1 MSGSDELPQIIAH
14 RGASE
19 DAPENTLAAFQLAIE
34 QGADAVEGDFRLTKD
49 GKIVCIHDS
58 HGRRT
63 LQKNVEIRKTNF
75 EALRKL
81 SAGKWKGKQWASEKI
96 PTLEEI
102 LDLLPADFPLYL
114 EVKAGPEFLEPLA
127 EIIDR
132 RPILKDQLILITYS
146 KPFLVQFKKQFP
158 GFKAYLLVKFER
170 QPPIIGKH
178 HPKIEKIIESLQE
191 LGVDGLDC
199 RAQACVD
206 EHFVEQLDKAGYPL
220 ILWTVN
226 DVEDAKRFMKLG
238 AFGLTTDC
246 PEKLKKL
253 ISVND

>member
-1 MSGSDELPQIIAH
+1 MFSQTDSVH
-14 RGASE
+14 RGAISLWSL
-19 DAPENTLAAFQLAIE
+19 PRSSRQRPLLPKYFQH
-34 QGADAVEGDFRLTKD
+34 AVERKNISVSQLYFKLT
-49 GKIVCIHDS
+49 IVFQD
-58 HGRRT
+58 
-63 LQKNVEIRKTNF
+63 QKNVEIRKTNC

-102 LDLLPADFPLYL
+102 LDLLPADFSLYL

-226 DVEDAKRFMKLG
+226 DLEDAKRFMKLG

-253 ISVND
+253 ISVNDQK